1 MNRLCLIVAIALS
14 MALSACA
21 HHAVRESRVQMS
33 YVSFQTLDEAQP
45 RAEAGVLRLPI
56 GIDHRVPAVV
66 IVHGSAGVDSRGSGY
81 AAVASPSVH
90 APTLATPHRHHLR
103 RMPYDVHP
111 ARTDSKYYSS
121 ACRQRAYRNRRRPPP
136 STARV
141 AARSCE

>member
-45 RAEAGVLRLPI
+45 RAEAGVLRLPV

-66 IVHGSAGVDSRGSGY
+66 IVHGSAGVDSRGSLY
-81 AAVASPSVH
+81 AADLNDACEFLRLGVQCSSELLDRGNQTAVYFRCRSNVH
-90 APTLATPHRHHLR
+90 
-103 RMPYDVHP
+103 
-111 ARTDSKYYSS
+111 RTAIVSYKES
-121 ACRQRAYRNRRRPPP
+121 
-136 STARV
+136 
-141 AARSCE
+141 